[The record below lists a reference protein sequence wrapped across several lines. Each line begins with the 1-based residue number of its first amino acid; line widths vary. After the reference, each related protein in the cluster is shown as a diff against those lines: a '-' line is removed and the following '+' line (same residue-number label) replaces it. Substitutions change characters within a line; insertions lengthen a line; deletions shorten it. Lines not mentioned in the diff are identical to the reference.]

1 MIDFSKKI
9 KKAVV
14 EKSDNPVD
22 IYNGLDRTSVSRYS
36 G

>member
-1 MIDFSKKI
+1 MTDFSKKI

-22 IYNGLDRTSVSRYS
+22 IYNGLDRISCI
-36 G
+36 